1 MRGAR
6 QVRLTP
12 VDEPTGYETTHASAH
27 APAQTQGSQRAYDVL
42 PAHDAAAEARA
53 MRSLMRRERS
63 SAYWFAA
70 AKWGMGGV
78 VLGMVMGAGLMY
90 VASVAQLPV
99 AQDAV
104 ARGAAIAAAS
114 NALRGDPVPNGN

>member
-1 MRGAR
+1 MRPAGR
-6 QVRLTP
+6 VRLTP
-12 VDEPTGYETTHASAH
+12 VEEASGYESTTAA
-27 APAQTQGSQRAYDVL
+27 APTAQRGYDVA
-42 PAHDAAAEARA
+42 PVPDFVVETRA
-53 MRSLMRRERS
+53 VRSLMRRERS

-70 AKWGMGGV
+70 AKWGMGGLV
-78 VLGMVMGAGLMY
+78 MGMVMGAGLMY

-114 NALRGDPVPNGN
+114 NALRGDPTAPITPQR

>member
-1 MRGAR
+1 MRPAGR
-6 QVRLTP
+6 VRLTP
-12 VDEPTGYETTHASAH
+12 VEEASGYETTKAA
-27 APAQTQGSQRAYDVL
+27 AQRGYDVL
-42 PAHDAAAEARA
+42 AHPEASQEARA

-70 AKWGMGGV
+70 AKWGMGG
-78 VLGMVMGAGLMY
+78 LIMGMLMGASLMY

-114 NALRGDPVPNGN
+114 NALRGESGAPLQHQR

>member
-1 MRGAR
+1 MRPAGR
-6 QVRLTP
+6 VRLTP
-12 VDEPTGYETTHASAH
+12 VEEASGYESTKGAPPAAQRGGYDV
-27 APAQTQGSQRAYDVL
+27 APAPEY
-42 PAHDAAAEARA
+42 AAETRA

-70 AKWGMGGV
+70 AKWGMGGLV
-78 VLGMVMGAGLMY
+78 MGMVMGAGLMY

-114 NALRGDPVPNGN
+114 NALRGDPTAPITPQR